1 MHRRS
6 RWLSLGLLVALA
18 LAGGTPSAQP
28 GSTSLSIACG
38 TDGQAPDLI
47 PEVRRAAGLAAGVEL
62 DRAVQAEFQEL
73 IDVFFATEEELDAE
87 PPEPISRAQLTAFDE
102 ALNERI
108 AELEEIARGP
118 NAPCRQVVEFS
129 ALENTML
136 DNVMDAGLDVQPTN
150 TLASLYVTQ
159 AFVRAYLTTDLDR
172 VTADDVQNAFPAE
185 AFLAEARRITESAQ
199 RADTFEL
206 GLARSILTRLSLLTF
221 AGDIFSESFVLDEL
235 LNASK
240 WRNVA
245 CGGAETFSEVG
256 LAFDGSIE
264 FSHIDG
270 GGHPFRETAAT
281 SWFQAQLLRNPF
293 GVLFDPSF
301 SERLRDTA
309 IDGCTAELR
318 TAAADFFFQIMDE
331 GNRAQAAL
339 EVINSDTS
347 PEFQRAA
354 APWVALRWAS
364 QGDDGQTP
372 IELQRRALTGQTVG
386 TRSAAGLA
394 LGLIWAE
401 RVRAGNLARDS
412 AVEFLGAEGSTT
424 RSGTL
429 VQFASVHTETNPE
442 LARAAV
448 LPLTLMHLD
457 NAEEGTP

>member
-1 MHRRS
+1 MHRS
-6 RWLSLGLLVALA
+6 FRWLGLGLLVALA
-18 LAGGTPSAQP
+18 FAGATASAQP
-28 GSTSLSIACG
+28 GSTPLTVACG

-47 PEVRRAAGLAAGVEL
+47 PEVRRAAGLAAGIEL
-62 DRAVQAEFQEL
+62 DRDVQAEFQEL
-73 IDVFFATEEELDAE
+73 IDVFFASEEELEAD
-87 PPEPISRAQLTAFDE
+87 PPEPISRAELTAFDQ
-102 ALNERI
+102 ALSERI

-136 DNVMDAGLDVQPTN
+136 YNVMDAGLDVRPTN

-159 AFVRAYLTTDLDR
+159 AFVRAYLSTDLDR

-185 AFLAEARRITESAQ
+185 AFLAEARRITGSAQ
-199 RADTFEL
+199 RAATFEL
-206 GLARSILTRLSLLTF
+206 GLSRSILTRLSLLTF

-235 LNASK
+235 LNAEK

-245 CGGAETFSEVG
+245 CGGTESFSEVG
-256 LAFDGSIE
+256 LEFDGSIE

-309 IDGCTAELR
+309 LNGCTSELR

-339 EVINSDTS
+339 EVINRDTS
-347 PEFQRAA
+347 PELQRAA
-354 APWVALRWAS
+354 APWVALHWA
-364 QGDDGQTP
+364 QDDGPTP
-372 IELQRRALTGQTVG
+372 TDLQQRALTGKTMG

-394 LGLIWAE
+394 LGLMWAD
-401 RVRAGNLARDS
+401 RVQGGDLERDS
-412 AVEFLGAEGSTT
+412 VVEFLGADGTTT

-429 VQFASVHTETNPE
+429 VQFASVHTETHPE

-457 NAEEGTP
+457 NAEDGTP

>member
-1 MHRRS
+1 MHRLF
-6 RWLSLGLLVALA
+6 RWLSSGLLVALA
-18 LAGGTPSAQP
+18 LVGATASAQP
-28 GSTSLSIACG
+28 GSTPLAVACG

-47 PEVRRAAGLAAGVEL
+47 PEVRRAAGLAAGIEL
-62 DRAVQAEFQEL
+62 DRDVQAEFQEL
-73 IDVFFATEEELDAE
+73 IDVFFASEEELETD
-87 PPEPISRAQLTAFDE
+87 PPEPISRAELTAFDQ
-102 ALNERI
+102 ALSERI

-136 DNVMDAGLDVQPTN
+136 YNVMDAGLDVQPTN

-159 AFVRAYLTTDLDR
+159 AFVRAYLATDVDR
-172 VTADDVQNAFPAE
+172 VTADNVQNDFPAE
-185 AFLAEARRITESAQ
+185 AFLAEARRITGSAQ
-199 RADTFEL
+199 QADTFEL
-206 GLARSILTRLSLLTF
+206 GLSRSILTRLSLLTF
-221 AGDIFSESFVLDEL
+221 ASDIFSETFVLDEL
-235 LNASK
+235 LNAEK

-245 CGGAETFSEVG
+245 CGGTESFSEVG
-256 LAFDGSIE
+256 LVFDGSIE

-309 IDGCTAELR
+309 ANGCTSELR

-347 PEFQRAA
+347 TEFQRAA
-354 APWVALRWAS
+354 APWVALHWA
-364 QGDDGQTP
+364 QQDDGPTP
-372 IELQRRALTGQTVG
+372 TDLQRRALTGETAG
-386 TRSAAGLA
+386 TRNAAGLA
-394 LGLIWAE
+394 LGLIWAA
-401 RVRAGNLARDS
+401 RVQGGNLERDS
-412 AVEFLGAEGSTT
+412 VVEFLGSDGSTT

-429 VQFASVHTETNPE
+429 VQFASFHTETHPE

-448 LPLTLMHLD
+448 LPLTLMRL
-457 NAEEGTP
+457 EEAGGGTP